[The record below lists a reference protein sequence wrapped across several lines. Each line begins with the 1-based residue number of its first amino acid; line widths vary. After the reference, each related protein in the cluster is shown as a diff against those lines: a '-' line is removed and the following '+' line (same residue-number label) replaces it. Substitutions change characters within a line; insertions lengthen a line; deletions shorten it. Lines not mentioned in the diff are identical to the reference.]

1 MEQLSVAEEKLAAVM
16 TRLLGVDIF
25 NKKLEMDEERF
36 VPEGLGYKTD
46 LFEEEEKVGWDI
58 FLLFSKLAVCR
69 RRKMWR
75 VDLRR
80 KRSLPEDI
88 SRDSQT
94 SFSMPKAEASV
105 VEENAKL
112 SLFEQRNLI
121 SNQLTFLFTFKRGFY
136 LFINETIVL

>member
-58 FLLFSKLAVCR
+58 SLLFSNLDVCR

>member
-1 MEQLSVAEEKLAAVM
+1 MEQRSVAEEKLAAVM

-58 FLLFSKLAVCR
+58 SLLFSKLDVCR